1 MSAEDRVVR
10 IAAVGDVHCA
20 RQTQGQLE
28 AVFAQVE
35 AVADVLLLCGDLTDY
50 GTPEET
56 RNLLRELSP
65 VTVPMLAVLGNHD
78 FESGRQ
84 DEVAEILR
92 GAGILLLDGDAHEV
106 AGIGFAGVKGFAGGF
121 GRHTLEPW
129 GEAGI
134 KQFVQ
139 ESVDE
144 AMKLEKALS
153 LLRGIPRV
161 AVLHYSPIAATVAGE
176 PPEIFPFLGSSR
188 LEEPLNR
195 YAVTAAFHGH
205 AHRGSPEGRT
215 SAGVPVYNVAMPLLR
230 RTFPDRPPFRVV
242 EVRIDV
248 PEPAL
253 QGAEPR
259 RRKDDHGGQGS
270 EG

>member
-1 MSAEDRVVR
+1 MTGGAGVAR
-10 IAAVGDVHCA
+10 IAAVGDVHCS
-20 RQTQGQLE
+20 RQTQGQL
-28 AVFAQVE
+28 ASVFAQVD
-35 AVADVLLLCGDLTDY
+35 AAADVLLLCGDLTDY
-50 GTPEET
+50 GTAEET

-65 VTVPMLAVLGNHD
+65 VTVPILAVLGNHD

-84 DEVAEILR
+84 EEVAEILR
-92 GAGILLLDGDAHEV
+92 GAGIVVLDGDVHEA
-106 AGIGFAGVKGFAGGF
+106 AGVGFAGVKGFAGGF

-134 KQFVQ
+134 KAFVQ

-153 LLRGIPRV
+153 RLRGVPRV

-176 PPEIFPFLGSSR
+176 PPEIVPVLGSSR

-195 YAVTAAFHGH
+195 YAVTVAFHGH

-230 RTFPDRPPFRVV
+230 RTFADRPPFRVV
-242 EVRIDV
+242 EVSRDA

-253 QGAEPR
+253 SSAEPR
-259 RRKDDHGGQGS
+259 RRKGDL
-270 EG
+270 EE